1 MSRGI
6 STKGLT
12 ETMKMFEQLAGDTD
26 EIVEKAIKE
35 GIGIVT
41 DEMRREISSLKTSA
55 DNEGG
60 KQKQRYPSKKDIK
73 GLLDSLGFTPVKL
86 NGSKFDIK
94 SGFDGYN
101 SVITKKYPQG
111 HPNQMIA
118 NSINKGTS
126 FMSAQPFINRTKKA
140 SQQQAVDAIDKV
152 ITKEIARITK

>member
-1 MSRGI
+1 MSGI

-12 ETMKMFEQLAGDTD
+12 ETMKMFEKLAGDTD

-60 KQKQRYPSKKDIK
+60 NKKQRYPSKKDVK

-101 SVITKKYPQG
+101 NVITKKYPQG

-126 FMSAQPFINRTKKA
+126 FMAAQPFINRTKKA

-152 ITKEIARITK
+152 ITEEIARITK